1 MSYKTYQFHM
11 PAAAISACI
20 TGFLQNGEQH
30 TGLLNISGLL
40 QVHCLNMGLGIWCN
54 VVEMK
59 RQIYNGFSACT
70 FGHLRIKAIVC
81 PILMQ
86 PFLLWFSLIWDLLL
100 CRKFVAFRCEVK
112 KHMASVLYARLGSG
126 PSTLRT
132 MNLRAVQNSYS
143 LPWLPFKPSRLV
155 DSWF

>member
-1 MSYKTYQFHM
+1 M
-11 PAAAISACI
+11 PVAAISACI

-40 QVHCLNMGLGIWCN
+40 QVHCLNMGLGIW
-54 VVEMK
+54 
-59 RQIYNGFSACT
+59 
-70 FGHLRIKAIVC
+70 
-81 PILMQ
+81 
-86 PFLLWFSLIWDLLL
+86 
-100 CRKFVAFRCEVK
+100 KFVAFRCEVK
-112 KHMASVLYARLGSG
+112 KHMASVLYARLDSG